1 VGGSNEADLASL
13 LKVQAAEPDGILSS
27 ATELLNS
34 MNSSPSCNRIAAS
47 RLLISCQSISGSG
60 NGQGSRPAEAL
71 DHVKSLYAARLA
83 ICEITGAGAPIPEQC
98 SSTLT
103 SRSSDTLFQS
113 PYGEDQPNGGEKD
126 IIQAAQLERCLKSL
140 EARPQWWTSYSNNR
154 QNAVVMCQAA
164 RIEIDREE
172 LLNLHKTLTG
182 VTFGLTNTLNQSLHS
197 AESQAVQH
205 KLFVETVDS
214 IRLRLMRNLENDDL
228 SARSRLSKFLND
240 IEAGFREAAV
250 GATAAM
256 AEVES
261 DATNLK
267 KV

>member
-27 ATELLNS
+27 AIELLTS

-47 RLLISCQSISGSG
+47 RLLISCQSIGGSG
-60 NGQGSRPAEAL
+60 NGQESHPAEAL

-83 ICEITGAGAPIPEQC
+83 VCEITGAGAPIPEQC
-98 SSTLT
+98 SSILT
-103 SRSSDTLFQS
+103 PRSSDMLSQR
-113 PYGEDQPNGGEKD
+113 PYREDPNGGEKD
-126 IIQAAQLERCLKSL
+126 VIQAAQLERCLKSL

-164 RIEIDREE
+164 RIEIDKEE
-172 LLNLHKTLTG
+172 LLNLHKTLTS
-182 VTFGLTNTLNQSLHS
+182 VIFGLTNTLNQSLHS
-197 AESQAVQH
+197 AESHAVQH

-228 SARSRLSKFLND
+228 SARSRLSNLFND

-250 GATAAM
+250 GATAAV
-256 AEVES
+256 AKVES